1 MWLAL
6 NVTKCILDLY
16 EAISILPVVTF
27 VSIFTLYHSDISLVY
42 NDRVSA
48 LVNILTAYFSHR
60 TRYMSLIGVWYVRKV
75 SNLCSMM
82 TWIFLSEIVFVY
94 SWCLFIPILM
104 TNCLYLYLMT
114 NSTSVWS
121 MEYKINEWKKNVF
134 ITHSTSYRTRFLI
147 FPKAAH
153 QIVAFPVLTSRNISF
168 PTFRIN

>member
-60 TRYMSLIGVWYVRKV
+60 TRYMSLIGV
-75 SNLCSMM
+75 
-82 TWIFLSEIVFVY
+82 
-94 SWCLFIPILM
+94 
-104 TNCLYLYLMT
+104 
-114 NSTSVWS
+114 
-121 MEYKINEWKKNVF
+121 
-134 ITHSTSYRTRFLI
+134 
-147 FPKAAH
+147 
-153 QIVAFPVLTSRNISF
+153 
-168 PTFRIN
+168 